1 VTRYRAPWYVVNE
14 QGLVRVKVVSVAGTE
29 VFPGIIG
36 ADPDAAK
43 PHFEKYGWCDEEGR
57 PDPLEPSYI
66 NPKITLDDGTIIWGY
81 ECWWTPVLTE
91 IGKER
96 QAALQELHTRQRVET
111 EAFYAFWEQ
120 KAMEERF
127 R

>member
-1 VTRYRAPWYVVNE
+1 MSRYKAPWYVLNE
-14 QGLVRVKVVSVAGTE
+14 EGLVRVRVVSVAGTE

-43 PHFEKYGWCDEEGR
+43 PHFEELGWCDEDGH
-57 PDPLEPSYI
+57 PDPLEPNYT

-81 ECWWTPVLTE
+81 ECWWKPILTE
-91 IGKER
+91 LGEKREAMLHGLYKE
-96 QAALQELHTRQRVET
+96 QGIETAAM
-111 EAFYAFWEQ
+111 YAWWEQ
-120 KAMEERF
+120 KALEEKF